1 MTKNS
6 IRTYFESKINQPIGP
21 EVPGFSGWLR
31 GMIRK
36 GDDNTISLEVTIR
49 PEMCNPAGTLH
60 GGIHMAIL
68 DEVIGMTVAAMGNET
83 HFVTLN
89 MTSDLLRSA
98 VAGEVVTAVSQ
109 VVKPGRKAIHII
121 GSLYNAQGKELSRC
135 TQNMVS
141 VG

>member
-21 EVPGFSGWLR
+21 EVPGFSGWLL

-36 GDDNTISLEVTIR
+36 VDDNTISLEVTLR

>member
-1 MTKNS
+1 MIKNS

-36 GDDNTISLEVTIR
+36 VDDNTISLEVTIR
-49 PEMCNPAGTLH
+49 PDMCNPAGTLH

>member
-36 GDDNTISLEVTIR
+36 VDDNTISLEVTIR

-109 VVKPGRKAIHII
+109 VVKPGRKVIHII

>member
-1 MTKNS
+1 MTKNG
-6 IRTYFESKINQPIGP
+6 IRNYLESKINQPIGS
-21 EVPGFSGWLR
+21 EVPGVSGWLR

-36 GDDNTISLEVTIR
+36 VDDNTISLEVTIR

>member
-1 MTKNS
+1 MTKNG
-6 IRTYFESKINQPIGP
+6 IRAYFESKIDQTVGP
-21 EVPGFSGWLR
+21 EVPGFSGWL
-31 GMIRK
+31 GGIIRK
-36 GDDNTISLEVTIR
+36 VDDNTITLEVTLR